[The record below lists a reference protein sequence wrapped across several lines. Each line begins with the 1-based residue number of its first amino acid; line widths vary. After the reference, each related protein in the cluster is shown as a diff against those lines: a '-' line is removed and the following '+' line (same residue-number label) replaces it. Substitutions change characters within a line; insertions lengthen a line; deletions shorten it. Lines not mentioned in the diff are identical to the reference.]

1 MLLAQNTTKQQAGK
15 PEARVWP
22 LRGSLM
28 VFAGIV
34 YLAVLLA

>member
-1 MLLAQNTTKQQAGK
+1 MLVARSLAKQQAGN

-22 LRGSLM
+22 LRGSLL
-28 VFAGIV
+28 VFAGII